1 MICSILRREGS
12 LCKGVGGCRDQNA
25 IVVVGSWGLWG
36 VGDGRAADRSR
47 GEERGCAFGTHIY
60 MKSS

>member
-1 MICSILRREGS
+1 MY
-12 LCKGVGGCRDQNA
+12 GGGLVQGLNA

-36 VGDGRAADRSR
+36 VGDGRAVDRSR

>member
-1 MICSILRREGS
+1 MQGP
-12 LCKGVGGCRDQNA
+12 NA

-47 GEERGCAFGTHIY
+47 GEERGCAFGTRIY